1 MSAYVKSE
9 KSRDRC
15 NPIWGNAFLYW
26 LNLAKASKFHQNPI
40 KYRFILAESHSAD
53 PGAKIQFILFNLHPE
68 AAVVKIMLRNSSQ
81 NLTKREI
88 GLHVR
93 FADLEK

>member
-9 KSRDRC
+9 KARDRC

-40 KYRFILAESHSAD
+40 KYRFIGGVPQCQPGSQD
-53 PGAKIQFILFNLHPE
+53 PVFFNPHPE
-68 AAVVKIMLRNSSQ
+68 AMLRRAKKISPKER
-81 NLTKREI
+81 LAP
-88 GLHVR
+88 
-93 FADLEK
+93 F